1 MAGGLF
7 PNYPFELNPKCIIF
21 SIIIIGL
28 FFYEPPTMNIY
39 WKSFTSLILFV
50 LSYVS
55 MAWYDYKFDCQKL
68 ALKKSSSTAGITGQF
83 KPPAHTP
90 SQTDKTKMTKEE
102 NDLEWLLINAYHLL
116 ILTPLFLYVS
126 INKDSSNQ
134 TSIILL
140 IVNFIFAIGYHGV
153 RLARDFNM
161 VSFGHVLIS
170 LIGIY
175 FSLKSTRPDW
185 FYNGLMGVSLYAG
198 LKHGLHIMKS
208 FH

>member
-28 FFYEPPTMNIY
+28 FFYEPPNMNIY
-39 WKSFTSLILFV
+39 WKSFVSLILFV

-68 ALKKSSSTAGITGQF
+68 ALKKSASTGITGQF

-90 SQTDKTKMTKEE
+90 SQTDRSKLTKDE
-102 NDLEWLLINAYHLL
+102 NELEWLLINLYHLL
-116 ILTPLFLYVS
+116 ILSPLFLYVS
-126 INKDSSNQ
+126 VNKDSSNQ
-134 TSIILL
+134 ASVMLL
-140 IVNFIFAIGYHGV
+140 LVNFIFAIIYHGV
-153 RLARDFNM
+153 RLARNFNV
-161 VSFGHVLIS
+161 VSFGHILVS

-175 FSLKSTRPDW
+175 YSLKSSRPEW
-185 FYNGLMGVSLYAG
+185 FYNGLMGASIYTG

-208 FH
+208 SH

>member
-28 FFYEPPTMNIY
+28 FFYEPPNMNIY
-39 WKSFTSLILFV
+39 WKSFVSLILFV

-68 ALKKSSSTAGITGQF
+68 ALKKSASTGITGQF

-90 SQTDKTKMTKEE
+90 SQTDRSKLTKDE
-102 NDLEWLLINAYHLL
+102 NELEWLLINLYHLL
-116 ILTPLFLYVS
+116 ILSPLFLYVS
-126 INKDSSNQ
+126 VNKDSSNQ
-134 TSIILL
+134 VSVMLL
-140 IVNFIFAIGYHGV
+140 LVNFIFAIIYHGV
-153 RLARDFNM
+153 RLARNFNV
-161 VSFGHVLIS
+161 VSFGHILVS

-175 FSLKSTRPDW
+175 YSLKSSRPEW
-185 FYNGLMGVSLYAG
+185 FYNGLMGASIYTG

-208 FH
+208 SH